1 MKKDSS
7 NPIDFIFQVIF
18 VRGFLKCVKDL
29 VSVRHFCELAELN
42 PRKAMIQSLSYVE
55 CWVSVSKTVTI
66 IEEVI
71 NLLSYLL
78 LSQLFVPLRIQPV
91 SHRSSSMVLLMNN
104 EMASI
109 SFSTGPNF
117 ILNLLLIAVTL
128 L

>member
-1 MKKDSS
+1 MT
-7 NPIDFIFQVIF
+7 
-18 VRGFLKCVKDL
+18 
-29 VSVRHFCELAELN
+29 
-42 PRKAMIQSLSYVE
+42 QSLCLVE
-55 CWVSVSKTVTI
+55 CWVSASKVATV

-78 LSQLFVPLRIQPV
+78 LSQLFVPLRPQMV
-91 SHRSSSMVLLMNN
+91 SHRSSSVELLMNT